1 MPMLYFSIIL
11 KLVIGLAALV
21 FVTRLLG
28 KSRMSQV
35 TPLDFVYALIL
46 GGTVEETIYH
56 QDHTIPQMLFSIAI
70 WSGLMFAVEK
80 IVQKFDR
87 LRAPLRGTSQILIRD
102 GSVSIRELEKANLE
116 LEQLRGMLRQKDVFS
131 LREVRYIFLETSG
144 EISVLKYPD
153 MPPVEEPSILLVNE
167 GRVHKGNLRLIGK
180 DRNWLEE
187 GLKQEGV
194 HRIEDIY
201 YAEWSKPDGFFV
213 KKFEHCLTAEEEA
226 VAMSRTV

>member
-70 WSGLMFAVEK
+70 
-80 IVQKFDR
+80 
-87 LRAPLRGTSQILIRD
+87 
-102 GSVSIRELEKANLE
+102 
-116 LEQLRGMLRQKDVFS
+116 
-131 LREVRYIFLETSG
+131 
-144 EISVLKYPD
+144 
-153 MPPVEEPSILLVNE
+153 
-167 GRVHKGNLRLIGK
+167 
-180 DRNWLEE
+180 
-187 GLKQEGV
+187 
-194 HRIEDIY
+194 
-201 YAEWSKPDGFFV
+201 
-213 KKFEHCLTAEEEA
+213 
-226 VAMSRTV
+226 